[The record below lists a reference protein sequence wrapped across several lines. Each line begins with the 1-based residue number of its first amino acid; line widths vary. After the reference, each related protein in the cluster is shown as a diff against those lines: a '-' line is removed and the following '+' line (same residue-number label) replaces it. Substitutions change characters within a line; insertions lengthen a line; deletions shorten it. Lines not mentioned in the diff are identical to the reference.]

1 MSGQDRVKRTQDQV
15 DEVVVIMK
23 ENVNKVL
30 ERDAKLTDI
39 EDKSEGLKEGANRFS
54 KTSTQVKKKMW
65 WKNLKYMLAIIAV
78 IIVIILVIILI
89 TKPWQY

>member
-1 MSGQDRVKRTQDQV
+1 MHKDVAPLPTQDQV

-23 ENVNKVL
+23 DNVNKVL

-39 EDKSEGLKEGANRFS
+39 EDKSEGLRDGANRFS

-65 WKNLKYMLAIIAV
+65 WKNVKYMLAIIAV
-78 IIVIILVIILI
+78 ILVVILVIVLI
-89 TKPWQY
+89 TQPWKK